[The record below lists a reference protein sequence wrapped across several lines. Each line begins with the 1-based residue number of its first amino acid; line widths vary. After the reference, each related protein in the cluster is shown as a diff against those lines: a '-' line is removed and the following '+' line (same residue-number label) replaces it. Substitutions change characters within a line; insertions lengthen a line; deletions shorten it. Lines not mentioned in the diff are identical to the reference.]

1 MSARSARPPASNW
14 VIESL
19 RCLIIFSTMATVW
32 ASLTS
37 MRSSTSLRLISAI
50 SRRIVLS
57 LPVSLARI
65 AAFMSSVTCSLR
77 PMAVSPS
84 ISCDIKTKTRC
95 GEPERACDSYGYYYP
110 QETKHTRVG
119 LCAVLP
125 GWFCLVSLRIIFSA
139 VAGCGC
145 ACSGALRQLPAC
157 ACAQFGQQTG
167 FFDSAFEATHCDFE
181 RLVFFKANSGHVKI
195 QTVDL

>member
-1 MSARSARPPASNW
+1 MAGGQSGRRQRLLDQGRHDGHVGAAGQFRLDDGHDLAHVLRTGGARRSHGGGDFGGDFRLRQPGRHVGDQHGQLGFFDVARSARPPASNW

-110 QETKHTRVG
+110 
-119 LCAVLP
+119 
-125 GWFCLVSLRIIFSA
+125 
-139 VAGCGC
+139 
-145 ACSGALRQLPAC
+145 
-157 ACAQFGQQTG
+157 
-167 FFDSAFEATHCDFE
+167 
-181 RLVFFKANSGHVKI
+181 
-195 QTVDL
+195 